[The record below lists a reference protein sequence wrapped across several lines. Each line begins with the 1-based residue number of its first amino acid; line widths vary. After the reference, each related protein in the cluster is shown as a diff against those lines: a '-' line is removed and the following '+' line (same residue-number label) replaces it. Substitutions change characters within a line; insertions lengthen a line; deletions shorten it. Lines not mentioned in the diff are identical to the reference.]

1 MTTAAGPAPSRRNH
15 ESALAQAI
23 AEAVSASSRRR
34 VHLPEL
40 LEAAASVDRSAASA
54 VGWRGR
60 VLAALEDLRGV
71 GVIEWPKASFDRSAT
86 PPLPMWVARP
96 VEPRRPTPVQRA
108 PVWRAELAWAAD
120 PGSDL
125 SASEVNLLAAVNDWL
140 ARGDRRLV
148 PVRERSLEVF
158 GDEKQ
163 LETLLLGRLFGPG
176 RLTLDLLWAESC
188 WPEVVESV
196 AGPGA
201 DWLIVENYTTYVS
214 VSRAAQRVGYPDRVI
229 WGSGNQIGTRLAS
242 LALAGRRPSR
252 AWYFGDVD
260 TGGFKV
266 ARTAVT
272 RAGELG
278 LGGLSPAWGL
288 YRLALEHGTPRATD
302 TARAG
307 SRAQAWIRSWLG
319 DELGPV
325 CADIAGSG
333 QRVVQEHAGTA
344 ALSGIDM
351 RELLGAEEDQPACA
365 RQKRDGAC
373 PPAATGKARPRL
385 STAVPQRAQDE

>member
-1 MTTAAGPAPSRRNH
+1 MTTRPARAPSRMNH
-15 ESALAQAI
+15 EPALAQAI
-23 AEAVSASSRRR
+23 AESVSGSRRR
-34 VHLPEL
+34 RIHLSEL

-60 VLAALEDLRGV
+60 VLTALEDLRGV
-71 GVIEWPKASFDRSAT
+71 GAIEWPKASFDRSAT

-96 VEPRRPTPVQRA
+96 VEPRPPRLVRRA

-140 ARGDRRLV
+140 AGGDHRFLV
-148 PVRERSLEVF
+148 PVRERSLEIF
-158 GDEKQ
+158 GDEKL

-176 RLTLDLLWAESC
+176 RLTLDLLRAESC

-196 AGPGA
+196 TGLGA
-201 DWLIVENYTTYVS
+201 HWLIVENYTTYVS
-214 VSRAAQRVGYPDRVI
+214 VSRAAERVGHPDRVI

-242 LALAGRRPSR
+242 LALAGQRPTR
-252 AWYFGDVD
+252 AWYFGDID

-278 LGGLSPAWGL
+278 LGVLSPAWGL
-288 YRLALEHGTPRATD
+288 YGLALERGTPRATER
-302 TARAG
+302 ARAG
-307 SRAQAWIRSWLG
+307 ARAQAWIRCWLG

-333 QRVVQEHAGTA
+333 QRVVQEHAGTV
-344 ALSGIDM
+344 ALSEVDM
-351 RELLGAEEDQPACA
+351 RQLIGAD
-365 RQKRDGAC
+365 DGS
-373 PPAATGKARPRL
+373 RPRCRRTGSFTSAL
-385 STAVPQRAQDE
+385 RS